1 MTVTGE
7 AVVVV
12 VGTAD
17 EVGRIAGAGDSVD
30 WVVDVDDE
38 PDGEAVTV
46 DVVEVVA
53 VGVDVD
59 IRGVVEIRSGVVEE
73 LDVVGVEELVGDSV
87 TVGSIVEIT
96 VVPTTPLELGNQYH
110 ARSRGSD
117 TQLTTNTV
125 ANAAWDAA
133 STP

>member
-1 MTVTGE
+1 MIVTGE

-53 VGVDVD
+53 VEVDVNVD
-59 IRGVVEIRSGVVEE
+59 IRGVVETVLGVVEE
-73 LDVVGVEELVGDSV
+73 LDIEGVEELVGDSV
-87 TVGSIVEIT
+87 TVGSIVKIT
-96 VVPTTPLELGNQYH
+96 VVPTTPLQFGDQYH
-110 ARSRGSD
+110 ARFRGSE
-117 TQLTTNTV
+117 
-125 ANAAWDAA
+125 
-133 STP
+133 